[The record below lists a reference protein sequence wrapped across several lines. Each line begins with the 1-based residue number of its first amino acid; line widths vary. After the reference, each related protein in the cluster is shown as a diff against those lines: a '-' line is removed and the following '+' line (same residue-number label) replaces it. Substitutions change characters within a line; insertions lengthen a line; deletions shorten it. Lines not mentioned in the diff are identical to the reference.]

1 MKNLLLHACCAPCMT
16 VPIERLQPEYDI
28 TGFFYNPNIHPEE
41 EYKKR
46 LDEITNWTQQTGIP
60 LIVHEYDVDHWHEL
74 VKGLEKEPE
83 RGKRCT
89 VCFRMRLQQ
98 TAILAKQKGF
108 DCFTTTLSIS
118 PHKNANII
126 NKIGK
131 ELGDQIGVQFLEA
144 NFKKKNG
151 FKRSIELS
159 KKYNFYRQDYCGC
172 IYSRR

>member
-1 MKNLLLHACCAPCMT
+1 MKKLLLHACCAPCMT
-16 VPIERLQPEYDI
+16 VPIERLQSEYDI

-46 LDEITNWTQQTGIP
+46 LNEITNWTQQKNIP
-60 LIVHEYDVDHWHEL
+60 LIVHEYDVDRWHEL

-108 DCFTTTLSIS
+108 DWFTTTLSIS

-126 NKIGK
+126 NQIGK
-131 ELGDQIGVQFLEA
+131 KLRDQIGVQFLEA

-159 KKYNFYRQDYCGC
+159 KKYNFYRQNYCGC
-172 IYSRR
+172 IYSR

>member
-1 MKNLLLHACCAPCMT
+1 MT
-16 VPIERLQPEYDI
+16 VPIERLKSEYDI

-46 LDEITNWTQQTGIP
+46 LNEITNWTQLKNIP
-60 LIVHEYDVDHWHEL
+60 LIVGEYDVERWHEL

-108 DCFTTTLSIS
+108 DYFTTTLSIS
-118 PHKNANII
+118 PHKNAEII
-126 NKIGK
+126 NQIGK

-144 NFKKKNG
+144 NFKKKDVSLYEQIMRG
-151 FKRSIELS
+151 IILWEEE
-159 KKYNFYRQDYCGC
+159 
-172 IYSRR
+172 